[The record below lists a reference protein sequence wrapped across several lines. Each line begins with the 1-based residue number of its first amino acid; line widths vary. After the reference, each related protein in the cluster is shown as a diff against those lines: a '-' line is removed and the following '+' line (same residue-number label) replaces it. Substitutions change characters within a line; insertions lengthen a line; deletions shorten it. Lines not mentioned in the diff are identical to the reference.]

1 MADLISLK
9 GIKRHYDVGS
19 EVVRALDGVDLIIK
33 QNEYISIMG
42 PSGSGKSTLM
52 NMIGCL
58 DTPTEGTY
66 EFEGELVHE
75 MDDNQLAS
83 IRNRKIGFVFQT
95 FNLLPK
101 ATALRNVEVPLIY
114 ANVRKSDR
122 VEKAREALIAVGLE
136 ERMHHKP
143 NELSGGQRQK
153 VAIAR
158 ALVNAPSIILAD
170 EPTGNLDSKSGVEIM
185 KILDRLQNKG
195 NTIILVTHEEYIAE
209 HANRTINLFDGKIKD
224 DLKTARV
231 RKAIVAEERIITVP
245 RALLEKPTD
254 VSNSGRKVVFEP
266 PVEVPDPEIGPG
278 PVETSIEIR
287 EWSKMKKTFYDIN
300 EQSIRESWIEYDP
313 KLSGKELET
322 QVQTELKA
330 NTSIVSIL
338 EDNPVQYLKEE
349 VKRYEDWIRTAT
361 IDDIEDGM
369 VKDWTGY
376 LKDVNDLLNTLKR
389 IKASA

>member
-224 DLKTARV
+224 DLKTVRV
-231 RKAIVAEERIITVP
+231 RKARIAEEPIKTAP
-245 RALLEKPTD
+245 RAFLEKPTE
-254 VSNSGRKVVFEP
+254 VSKSGSKVVFEP
-266 PVEVPDPEIGPG
+266 PLEVPAPEITPG
-278 PVETSIEIR
+278 PVETSKEIR
-287 EWSKMKKTFYDIN
+287 EWSELKKTFYDVN

-313 KLSGKELET
+313 KLSGKELEA
-322 QVQTELKA
+322 QVQSELKG
-330 NTSIVSIL
+330 NTSIISKL
-338 EDNPVQYLKEE
+338 ENNPVQYLKEE

-361 IDDIEDGM
+361 KDDIENGM

-376 LKDVNDLLNTLKR
+376 LKDVNDLLNTLKSV
-389 IKASA
+389 KAFL